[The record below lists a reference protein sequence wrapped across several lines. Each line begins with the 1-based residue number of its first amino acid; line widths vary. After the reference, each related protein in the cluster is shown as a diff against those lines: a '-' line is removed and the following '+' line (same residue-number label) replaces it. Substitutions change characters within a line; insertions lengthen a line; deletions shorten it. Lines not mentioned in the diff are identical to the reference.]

1 MYAKKATERTHEWIH
16 AKFARLLKIKTV
28 PNTFANIHEFT
39 AIFWTSGGKGC
50 LYDTAVLERG
60 GAWTHTSSSTYEP
73 RRHPEPCRTRRS
85 QSPSARGP
93 SIGNTRVAAF
103 CSILQHFCS
112 IFTAFL
118 QHFCSI
124 LHFEALQDFRT
135 WDSIFCTSGWVR
147 SWLRIAR
154 GTLIE
159 SSPSSDAML
168 VPTGLEITTPN
179 IGIPK
184 CKDKVL
190 QNLTN

>member
-1 MYAKKATERTHEWIH
+1 MS
-16 AKFARLLKIKTV
+16 
-28 PNTFANIHEFT
+28 P
-39 AIFWTSGGKGC
+39 GGIWN
-50 LYDTAVLERG
+50 LA
-60 GAWTHTSSSTYEP
+60 EP
-73 RRHPEPCRTRRS
+73 VDRNHLPPGDLASE
-85 QSPSARGP
+85 
-93 SIGNTRVAAF
+93 IRV
-103 CSILQHFCS
+103 LQHFCS
-112 IFTAFL
+112 IFAAFLQHFCCIFAAFL

-124 LHFEALQDFRT
+124 FAAFLHFEALQDFRT